1 MHLVMIKPYR
11 LPELVKKIDSAILE
25 KHGSASE
32 QQVDSVTTS

>member
-1 MHLVMIKPYR
+1 MIKPYK

-32 QQVDSVTTS
+32 EQRSDSFTVIET